1 MISDFRSRG
10 FGFGFSWNNISD
22 ADLKI
27 INDFRADKSYMDKYS
42 AKILQTGC
50 VLNKDMSREYNPFV
64 VLFEY
69 GNFKNKQGYCI
80 YEHLVLPIKECLDF
94 LNFLYLSFDFVFIF
108 DRLCFHDRS
117 R

>member
-69 GNFKNKQGYCI
+69 GYSDHKQGYLS
-80 YEHLVLPIKECLDF
+80 YDHLVLQMEDCLECRNMSRHALMGRPDA
-94 LNFLYLSFDFVFIF
+94 
-108 DRLCFHDRS
+108 RLETMVLMK
-117 R
+117 